1 MRAGYRRS
9 VRRAMSGR
17 RSRRVGRGRSAR
29 RASRS
34 GRRMPVRRLA
44 GRRTMKRRSQRRK
57 RGTPADDLIEAKH
70 SDPTALAAQA
80 GMTSGSTESTQ
91 PASTQWDKLIGWNES
106 KFPYN

>member
-1 MRAGYRRS
+1 MRGGVRRS

-34 GRRMPVRRLA
+34 GRRVVRRVA

-57 RGTPADDLIEAKH
+57 RGLVVVGGDPLATTNPNEERNEESEDGLNATPNLNAWFTDRGLT
-70 SDPTALAAQA
+70 PP
-80 GMTSGSTESTQ
+80 GSS
-91 PASTQWDKLIGWNES
+91 PK
-106 KFPYN
+106 

>member
-1 MRAGYRRS
+1 MRGGVRRS

-34 GRRMPVRRLA
+34 GRRMAVRRLA

-57 RGTPADDLIEAKH
+57 RSGGDAALSPEEQ
-70 SDPTALAAQA
+70 TAFLE
-80 GMTSGSTESTQ
+80 TSGQNRPPVNAVNIQMQEVGKAIPVEDQ
-91 PASTQWDKLIGWNES
+91 KGILAGD
-106 KFPYN
+106 

>member
-34 GRRMPVRRLA
+34 GRRMAVRRLA

-57 RGTPADDLIEAKH
+57 RSQSEYHHVPSGNAADAY
-70 SDPTALAAQA
+70 TAQLLASKYS
-80 GMTSGSTESTQ
+80 SG
-91 PASTQWDKLIGWNES
+91 G
-106 KFPYN
+106 

>member
-34 GRRMPVRRLA
+34 GRRMAVRRLA

-57 RGTPADDLIEAKH
+57 RSRVLVGGNGMPGEEYDDCN
-70 SDPTALAAQA
+70 DPCSCKGLPPPKALCDEP
-80 GMTSGSTESTQ
+80 GDFKGIDTT
-91 PASTQWDKLIGWNES
+91 DL
-106 KFPYN
+106 